1 MRVTTLANIKE
12 VGNMA
17 EKVALIWNQECETMS
32 RAELQKLQLERL
44 KQAVARVTASVPF
57 YKNLYAKAGV
67 SANDIQSLED
77 IAKLPF
83 THKQDLRDNYPFGL
97 FAVPLGDLRQIHAT
111 SGTTGKMTVTGYTA
125 ADMDI
130 WAETM
135 ARVYTAGGV
144 TANDVIHNAYG
155 YGLFTGGLGFHIGAE
170 RIGATV
176 IPVSGGLT
184 RRQVEIMQDFGS
196 TVLTCTPSY
205 ALVLVEAAKAMGVDL
220 RKDTNLR
227 AGFFGAEPWTEHM
240 REDIEERIGLQ
251 AYDIYGLAEIIG
263 PGVSVECPYHNGLHI
278 AEDHFYP
285 EIIDPESGDPL
296 GYDQLGEL
304 VFTTLT
310 KEGLPLIRY
319 RTRDRTILRAE
330 KCACGRTM
338 VRMEKVLGR
347 TDDML
352 IIRGVNVFPS
362 QVEHVLLEFDAL
374 EPQYVIYVD
383 REKDRLDT
391 LEVWAEAS
399 QALHA
404 QGERALAELTGRVK
418 RAMQETLYVSTAVK
432 IVPPGSIERSAG
444 KARRV
449 VDRRVM

>member
-1 MRVTTLANIKE
+1 MS
-12 VGNMA
+12 
-17 EKVALIWNQECETMS
+17 EKKALIWNPEFETMP
-32 RAELQKLQLERL
+32 RPELQKLQFERL
-44 KQAVARVTASVPF
+44 KKLVARVTATTPF
-57 YKNLYAKAGV
+57 YKNLFARAGV
-67 SANDIQSLED
+67 SADDLQSIED

-83 THKQDLRDNYPFGL
+83 TYKQDLRDNYPFGM
-97 FAVPLGDLRQIHAT
+97 FSVPVNELRQVHAT

-125 ADMDI
+125 EDMDL

-135 ARVYTAGGV
+135 ARVYASGGATGRDIV
-144 TANDVIHNAYG
+144 HNAYG
-155 YGLFTGGLGFHIGAE
+155 YGLFTGGLGFHVGAE

-184 RRQVEIMQDFGS
+184 RRQIEIMQDFGS
-196 TVLTCTPSY
+196 TVLCCTPSY
-205 ALVLVEAAKAMGVDL
+205 ALVLAETAAAMGIDL
-220 RKDTNLR
+220 RTDTQLR
-227 AGFFGAEPWTEHM
+227 IGFFGAEPWTERM
-240 REDIEERIGLQ
+240 RMDIEARMGLE

-263 PGVSVECPYHNGLHI
+263 PGVSVECPHHNGLHI
-278 AEDHFYP
+278 AEDHFYA
-285 EIIDPESGDPL
+285 EIIDPETGEPL

-319 RTRDRTILRAE
+319 RTRDRTILRTE

-362 QVEHVLLEFDAL
+362 QVEHVLLEFEAL

-383 REKDRLDT
+383 RGKARLDT
-391 LEVWAEAS
+391 LEVWVEAS
-399 QALHA
+399 QALYA
-404 QGERALAELTGRVK
+404 QGESAIAEMTGRVK
-418 RAMQETLYVSTAVK
+418 RAMQETLYVSTVVK
-432 IVPPGSIERSAG
+432 IVEPGGVERSAG

-449 VDRRVM
+449 VDRREM

>member
-1 MRVTTLANIKE
+1 MMDKQ
-12 VGNMA
+12 
-17 EKVALIWNQECETMS
+17 KKALIWNEEFETMP
-32 RAELQKLQLERL
+32 RPELEKLQLKRL
-44 KQAVARVTASVPF
+44 KDIVTYVAEKVPF
-57 YKNLYAKAGV
+57 YKDLYAEAGV
-67 SANDIQSLED
+67 SAADINSLED

-83 THKQDLRDNYPFGL
+83 TNKQDLRDRYPFGM
-97 FAVPLGDLRQIHAT
+97 FAVPVEELRQVHAT

-125 ADMDI
+125 SDMQV

-135 ARVYTAGGV
+135 ARVYTAGNV
-144 TANDVIHNAYG
+144 TADDIVHNAYG

-184 RRQVEIMQDFGS
+184 KRQIEIMQDFGS

-205 ALVLVEAAKAMGVDL
+205 ALVLAEAAKQMDVDL
-220 RKDTNLR
+220 RETADVR
-227 AGFFGAEPWTEHM
+227 VGFFGAEPWTELM
-240 REDIEERIGLQ
+240 REDIEERMGLD

-263 PGVSVECPYHNGLHI
+263 PGVSVECPYHCGLHI

-310 KEGLPLIRY
+310 KEGLPLVRY
-319 RTRDRTILRAE
+319 RTRDRTILRKE

-352 IIRGVNVFPS
+352 IIRGINVFPS
-362 QVEHVLLEFDAL
+362 QVEHVLLEFEGL

-383 REKDRLDT
+383 REKDKLDT
-391 LEVWAEAS
+391 LEVWVEAS
-399 QALHA
+399 SELYA
-404 QGERALAELTGRVK
+404 QGEEAIKAMTARVK
-418 RAMQETLYVSTAVK
+418 KAMQETLYVSTIIKVVEPSG
-432 IVPPGSIERSAG
+432 IQRSMG
-444 KARRV
+444 KAKRV
-449 VDRRVM
+449 VDRRDLG

>member
-1 MRVTTLANIKE
+1 
-12 VGNMA
+12 MA
-17 EKVALIWNQECETMS
+17 DKQKKALIWNEEFETMP
-32 RAELQKLQLERL
+32 RPELEKLQLKRL
-44 KQAVARVTASVPF
+44 KDIVTYVAEKVPF
-57 YKNLYAKAGV
+57 YKDLYAEAGV
-67 SANDIQSLED
+67 SAADINSLED

-83 THKQDLRDNYPFGL
+83 TNKQDLRDRYPFGM
-97 FAVPLGDLRQIHAT
+97 FAVPVEELRQVHAT

-125 ADMDI
+125 SDMQV

-135 ARVYTAGGV
+135 ARVYTAGNV
-144 TANDVIHNAYG
+144 TADDIVHNAYG

-184 RRQVEIMQDFGS
+184 KRQIEIMQDFGS

-205 ALVLVEAAKAMGVDL
+205 ALVLAEAAKQMDVDL
-220 RKDTNLR
+220 RETADVR
-227 AGFFGAEPWTEHM
+227 VGFFGAEPWTELM
-240 REDIEERIGLQ
+240 REDIEERMGLD

-263 PGVSVECPYHNGLHI
+263 PGVSVECPYHCGLHI

-310 KEGLPLIRY
+310 KEGLPLVRY
-319 RTRDRTILRAE
+319 RTRDRTILRKE

-352 IIRGVNVFPS
+352 IIRGINVFPS
-362 QVEHVLLEFDAL
+362 QVEHVLLEFEGL

-383 REKDRLDT
+383 REKDKLDT
-391 LEVWAEAS
+391 LEVWVEAS
-399 QALHA
+399 SELYA
-404 QGERALAELTGRVK
+404 QGEEAIKAMTARVK
-418 RAMQETLYVSTAVK
+418 KAMQETLYVSTIIKVVEPSG
-432 IVPPGSIERSAG
+432 IQRSMG
-444 KARRV
+444 KAKRV
-449 VDRRVM
+449 VDRRDLG

>member
-1 MRVTTLANIKE
+1 M
-12 VGNMA
+12 G
-17 EKVALIWNQECETMS
+17 EKKALIWNQEFETML
-32 RAELQKLQLERL
+32 RPELEDLQLRRL
-44 KQAVARVTASVPF
+44 KKVVAWVTAKVPF
-57 YKNLYAKAGV
+57 YEELYAKSGV
-67 SANDIQSLED
+67 SADDIQSLED
-77 IAKLPF
+77 IARLPF
-83 THKQDLRDNYPFGL
+83 TNKQDLRDRYPFGM
-97 FAVPLGDLRQIHAT
+97 FAVPVNELRQIHAT

-125 ADMDI
+125 NDMEV

-135 ARVYTAGGV
+135 ARVYAAGGT
-144 TANDVIHNAYG
+144 TADDMIHNAYG

-170 RIGATV
+170 KIGATV

-184 RRQVEIMQDFGS
+184 RRQIEIMQDFGS
-196 TVLTCTPSY
+196 TILNATPSY
-205 ALVLVEAAKAMGVDL
+205 ALVLAEQAAAMGVDL
-220 RKDTNLR
+220 RTDTKLR
-227 AGFFGAEPWTEHM
+227 AGFFGAEPWTERM
-240 REDIEERIGLQ
+240 REEVEEKMGLE

-263 PGVSVECPYHNGLHI
+263 PGVSVECPYHTGLHI
-278 AEDHFYP
+278 AEDHFLP
-285 EIIDPESGDPL
+285 EIIDPETGDPL

-319 RTRDRTILRAE
+319 RTRDRTILHAE

-362 QVEHVLLEFDAL
+362 QVEHVLLQFEEL

-383 REKDRLDT
+383 READRLDT
-391 LEVWAEAS
+391 LEVWVEAS
-399 QALHA
+399 QPLYAR
-404 QGERALAELTGRVK
+404 GEDAVKEVAEKIKIAVR
-418 RAMQETLYVSTAVK
+418 ETLYVSTAVR
-432 IVPPGSIERSAG
+432 VVEPASIERSMG

-449 VDRRVM
+449 VDRRELG